1 MKEKTLHNTPY
12 IKGNNVG
19 CWRKLL
25 QQVLSKSIYLLLLC
39 CTTSIA
45 KAQNL
50 ESLSSADLYRVIAQ
64 LENESNYDQAAQG
77 YRLLAERDLAEV
89 ENLDRAIK
97 NYLEAQKLFRRAGD
111 SVNMYQVIADL
122 GRLYCGSEYYLEA
135 VDMFERVRSYAE
147 RSQDTLVQARMLQ
160 QIGEIYI
167 ARNMIQEASDY
178 FLRASRM
185 NLLLKDTLLSTINR
199 LTITALTGRKNIFSD
214 QPDSVKLE
222 LTTFDSIRYQ
232 SFLPSI
238 HLHVGMYNMQAK
250 KYQLALY
257 YFTQGLKLAG
267 NNVFVKRELFRKQ
280 ADVYE
285 KMNDYPAA
293 LAVMKTYNAFN
304 DSLTDANR
312 SMNIQTM
319 LNKYKENEQA
329 SELKEM
335 TRDRNITA
343 LKSRMSFLVRNALL
357 VAVVLM
363 LIVSYFVI
371 RGYQERLN
379 QNQIITQQNEEIN
392 ERKIIEL
399 ESNLKIETMSS
410 MLQGQEVERERIAR
424 DLHDSLGGLLSTVKL
439 HFDAIQAKNPDI
451 THQKEYSKAYNLL
464 DEACNE
470 VRTISNNMQPGA
482 LLKMGVIPA
491 IKDLINRIESED
503 TPHIEFIH
511 FGALNDLPTNLTLQ
525 LYRIVQEL
533 LYNSIKHAQAK
544 EILIQL
550 IRNDEDIEIMVEDDG
565 KGYDPNEV
573 KKGMGTENVSA
584 RVNFLKGEIS
594 VHSEIAVGTTTMI
607 TLPYAALPDEKAL
620 SNGGETQ
627 PYDQI
632 R

>member
-1 MKEKTLHNTPY
+1 MKCIL
-12 IKGNNVG
+12 I
-19 CWRKLL
+19 
-25 QQVLSKSIYLLLLC
+25 VLFGLFSF
-39 CTTSIA
+39 IA
-45 KAQNL
+45 NAQNL
-50 ESLSSADLYRVIAQ
+50 DALSSADLYRLIAQ
-64 LENESNYDQAAQG
+64 LENEGNYEQAAQA
-77 YRLLAERDLAEV
+77 YRLLAERDLAEI
-89 ENLDRAIK
+89 ENLDRSIK

-111 SVNMYQVIADL
+111 STNMYQVIADL

-135 VDMFERVRSYAE
+135 VDLFERVRAYAE
-147 RSQDTLVQARMLQ
+147 RNQDTLVQARMLQ

-167 ARNMIQEASDY
+167 ARNMIEEASEY

-185 NLLLKDTLLSTINR
+185 NLMVRDTLLSNINQ

-214 QPDSVKLE
+214 QPDSVKLD

-238 HLHVGMYNMQAK
+238 HLHVGMYNMHVK
-250 KYQLALY
+250 KYKLALY
-257 YFTQGLKLAG
+257 YFTQGLRLAG

-280 ADVYE
+280 AEVYE
-285 KMNDYPAA
+285 KMNDFPSA
-293 LAVMKTYNAFN
+293 LSVMKTYNAFN
-304 DSLTDANR
+304 DSLGDANR

-319 LNKYKENEQA
+319 INKYKENETA
-329 SELKEM
+329 SELKDM
-335 TRDRNITA
+335 KRDRKITE
-343 LKSRMSFLVRNALL
+343 LKSGMQKVLSYAALVGAII
-357 VAVVLM
+357 M
-363 LIVSYFVI
+363 LIVSYLII

-379 QNQIITQQNEEIN
+379 SNQIITKQNEEIN

-439 HFDAIQAKNPDI
+439 HFDAIQARNPDI
-451 THQKEYSKAYNLL
+451 VSQKEYSKAYNLL
-464 DEACNE
+464 DEACDE

-511 FGALNDLPTNLTLQ
+511 FGTFSDLPINLTLH
-525 LYRIVQEL
+525 LYRIAQEL
-533 LYNSIKHAQAK
+533 LYNCIKHAQAK

-550 IRNDEDIEIMVEDDG
+550 IRNEEDIEIMVEDDG
-565 KGYDPNEV
+565 KGYDPHEV

-594 VHSEIAVGTTTMI
+594 VHSEISVGTTTMI
-607 TLPYAALPDEKAL
+607 TIPYVPEPEG
-620 SNGGETQ
+620 NGSPKDGEIH